1 MPTYKKLWFS
11 SVQADQGIFLTGCL
25 VRNQPKNVLKVSLT
39 FVLEIMSI
47 HFILPEVYRF
57 QTKKINTINQGV
69 LPGFLIVIVVERATL
84 KRLKKNCLCI
94 FGAKKGAIFSLIY
107 FFESF
112 CIYCIPQNYIIP
124 QAMPH
129 AIPQT
134 HSGFY
139 PHRKTAAML
148 VSQTNPLGVELFP
161 YANDFIC
168 YNNLHR
174 CWPRER
180 KHSMSTSVL

>member
-1 MPTYKKLWFS
+1 MWLCKRIKST
-11 SVQADQGIFLTGCL
+11 
-25 VRNQPKNVLKVSLT
+25 VRNQ
-39 FVLEIMSI
+39 
-47 HFILPEVYRF
+47 
-57 QTKKINTINQGV
+57 GV
-69 LPGFLIVIVVERATL
+69 FPGFLIIIVVESATL
-84 KRLKKNCLCI
+84 KRLKKSTACAFLEP
-94 FGAKKGAIFSLIY
+94 KKGAIFSLIY

-112 CIYCIPQNYIIP
+112 CIYCIPRNYIIP

-148 VSQTNPLGVELFP
+148 VSQTNPLGVELFS

-168 YNNLHR
+168 YNNLHG

-180 KHSMSTSVL
+180 KHSISTSVL

>member
-1 MPTYKKLWFS
+1 MAVQKNQIDREKSRSPSWLFDCHRSRARNIKK
-11 SVQADQGIFLTGCL
+11 
-25 VRNQPKNVLKVSLT
+25 
-39 FVLEIMSI
+39 
-47 HFILPEVYRF
+47 
-57 QTKKINTINQGV
+57 TKKPTACA
-69 LPGFLIVIVVERATL
+69 FLEP
-84 KRLKKNCLCI
+84 
-94 FGAKKGAIFSLIY
+94 KKGAIFSLIY

-112 CIYCIPQNYIIP
+112 CIYCIPQNYIIS

-148 VSQTNPLGVELFP
+148 VSQTNPLGVELFS

-168 YNNLHR
+168 YNNLHG

-180 KHSMSTSVL
+180 KHSISTSVL

>member
-1 MPTYKKLWFS
+1 MAVQKNQIDREKSRSPSWLFDCHRSRARNIKK
-11 SVQADQGIFLTGCL
+11 
-25 VRNQPKNVLKVSLT
+25 
-39 FVLEIMSI
+39 
-47 HFILPEVYRF
+47 
-57 QTKKINTINQGV
+57 TKKPTACA
-69 LPGFLIVIVVERATL
+69 FLEP
-84 KRLKKNCLCI
+84 
-94 FGAKKGAIFSLIY
+94 KKGAIFSLIY

-112 CIYCIPQNYIIP
+112 CIYCIPQNYIIS

-148 VSQTNPLGVELFP
+148 VSQTNPLGVELFS
-161 YANDFIC
+161 YANYFIC

-180 KHSMSTSVL
+180 KHSISTSVL